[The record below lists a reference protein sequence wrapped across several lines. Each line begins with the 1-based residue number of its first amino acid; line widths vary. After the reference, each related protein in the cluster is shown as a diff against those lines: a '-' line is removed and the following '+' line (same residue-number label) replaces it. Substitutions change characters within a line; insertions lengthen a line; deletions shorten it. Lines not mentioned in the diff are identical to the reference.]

1 MSNRRSLWIKMDI
14 GKYITA
20 LYGLENVLEGLR
32 ADNEEFDVGYQEKI
46 INLMKEGLQKAKE
59 EIEYTEKLIKGEYPL

>member
-1 MSNRRSLWIKMDI
+1 MDI

-20 LYGLENVLEGLR
+20 LYGLKNVLEGLR

-46 INLMKEGLQKAKE
+46 INLIKEGLQKANIRYKE
-59 EIEYTEKLIKGEYPL
+59 VRGYNGEA

>member
-1 MSNRRSLWIKMDI
+1 MDI

-20 LYGLENVLEGLR
+20 LYGLENVLKGLR

-46 INLMKEGLQKAKE
+46 INLMKEALQKAKE

>member
-1 MSNRRSLWIKMDI
+1 MDI

-32 ADNEEFDVGYQEKI
+32 ADNEEFDIGYQKKI

>member
-1 MSNRRSLWIKMDI
+1 MDI

-46 INLMKEGLQKAKE
+46 INLMKEGPQKAKE

>member
-1 MSNRRSLWIKMDI
+1 MDI

-20 LYGLENVLEGLR
+20 LYGLENVLKGLR